1 MTLIIFDF
9 STLFNFLLISGFHD
23 AEINLFVINIKY
35 NINKIKLI
43 NNHILNIEYRNNDII
58 FPKLKLQQKKVEIY
72 SREQG

>member
-9 STLFNFLLISGFHD
+9 STLFNFLLIAGFHD

-43 NNHILNIEYRNNDII
+43 KNHILNIEYRNMII
-58 FPKLKLQQKKVEIY
+58 FLKLKLKQKKVESY